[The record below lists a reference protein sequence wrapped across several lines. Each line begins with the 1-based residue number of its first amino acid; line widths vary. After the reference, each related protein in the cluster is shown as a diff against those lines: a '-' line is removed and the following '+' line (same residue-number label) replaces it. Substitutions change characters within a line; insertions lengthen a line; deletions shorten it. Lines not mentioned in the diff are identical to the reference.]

1 MIATSVLMLLAFGAG
16 TTAETAEQRS
26 CAQEIGATVSAYRI
40 ADLPQDIR
48 DGLASRPDLFGDG
61 IADSDA
67 PLLQT
72 DAPTVEERNYPT
84 LRFAQAM
91 HVGDW
96 WFVQF
101 EVSLFAGVRTI
112 SFGRQSDGR
121 FHLTP
126 SHYFNGPP
134 CASIKAAL
142 AGVTTPGGF

>member
-1 MIATSVLMLLAFGAG
+1 MIATSVSMLLAFGAG
-16 TTAETAEQRS
+16 TIAETAEQRS
-26 CAQEIGATVSAYRI
+26 CAQEIGATASAYRL

-48 DGLASRPDLFGDG
+48 DDLANRRDWLGEDM
-61 IADSDA
+61 ADSDA

-72 DAPTVEERNYPT
+72 DAPTAAERGYPT
-84 LRFAQAM
+84 IRFAQAM
-91 HVGDW
+91 LVGEI

-112 SFGRQSDGR
+112 SYIRQNDGR

-126 SHYFNGPP
+126 LHYFNGPP

-142 AGVTTPGGF
+142 AGVTTPWGF